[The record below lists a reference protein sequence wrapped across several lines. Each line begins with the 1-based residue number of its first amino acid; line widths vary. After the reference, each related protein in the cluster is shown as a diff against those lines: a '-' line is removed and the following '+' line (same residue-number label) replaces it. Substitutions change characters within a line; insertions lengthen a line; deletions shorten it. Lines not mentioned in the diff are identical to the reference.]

1 MFTFDLKSG
10 YHHVPINQD
19 FHRYLGFSWEFKGI
33 TKYFVFVVLPFG
45 LCSACWVFTKLMRQL
60 VKKWRGQ
67 GMKSVMYLDDGIACG
82 YPESIMIE
90 HRDIMTYD
98 LKSAGLTVNVKKSS
112 LEPEKEKEWI
122 GFRINTE
129 EMKIYVPLPKL
140 EAVLHLILEILRSN
154 VVTTRK
160 IAKLAGRI
168 IAMSIAI
175 GPLARLFTRQMYKF
189 IDDRI
194 TLGLAWDSNRLIS
207 KELES
212 ELTFWRLNLSASNG
226 VEFNTSP
233 VITKVC
239 YSDASEYAYGG
250 FIVEKLGNIIAQGN
264 FSKSESNTSST
275 YRELLAV
282 KNVLSSFSQKLRKDT
297 VQWNSDNQNVT
308 RIINSGSTKDHLQ
321 KLAIDIYGLCVKNS
335 IRGC

>member
-1 MFTFDLKSG
+1 
-10 YHHVPINQD
+10 
-19 FHRYLGFSWEFKGI
+19 
-33 TKYFVFVVLPFG
+33 
-45 LCSACWVFTKLMRQL
+45 
-60 VKKWRGQ
+60 
-67 GMKSVMYLDDGIACG
+67 
-82 YPESIMIE
+82 
-90 HRDIMTYD
+90 
-98 LKSAGLTVNVKKSS
+98 
-112 LEPEKEKEWI
+112 
-122 GFRINTE
+122 
-129 EMKIYVPLPKL
+129 
-140 EAVLHLILEILRSN
+140 
-154 VVTTRK
+154 
-160 IAKLAGRI
+160 
-168 IAMSIAI
+168 
-175 GPLARLFTRQMYKF
+175 MYKF

-212 ELTFWRLNLSASNG
+212 ELTFWKLNLSASNG

-308 RIINSGSTKDHLQ
+308 RIINSGSTKEHLQ

-335 IRGC
+335 IRLYTHWIPRDQNEIADIISKSIDTDNWSIDNETFNYILSCTHGSGIKGIYLENVDL